1 MSLEQLIQLME
12 ARIAHLNNAR
22 ATAAAN
28 GDVAQVIIIDDDIV
42 QTQTTLDQL
51 RTLVV

>member
-1 MSLEQLIQLME
+1 MSLDQLIQLME
-12 ARIAHLNNAR
+12 SRIAHLNNAR
-22 ATAAAN
+22 ATAAAS